1 LINFETFEITS
12 KTLKMKSIEKY
23 IELIFPIIEYC
34 AKESQKENFEKDH
47 VWYLN
52 RQAFY
57 GFGMFF
63 TKYYYSE
70 KAKNKFLE
78 LHKEYLND
86 CAENNKT
93 PIHLTIDS
101 LDWNTQP
108 LIDKGRIN
116 LIFEHMYTGTM
127 FRNDIQ
133 KLHFDGKLTKEDIKK
148 LVGNKYKVCLITKE
162 ENKSLHKTQRG
173 SDPIAYYTEK
183 KIKIVNI

>member
-1 LINFETFEITS
+1 
-12 KTLKMKSIEKY
+12 MKSIEKY

-34 AKESQKENFEKDH
+34 AKESQKEKFEKDH

-63 TKYYYSE
+63 SKYYYSE
-70 KAKNKFLE
+70 KAEKAFKE
-78 LHKEYLND
+78 LYKKYLND
-86 CAENNKT
+86 CVANEKT
-93 PIHLTIDS
+93 PIPLTIEK
-101 LDWNTQP
+101 LDWNTQK

-116 LIFEHMYTGTM
+116 LLFEHMYTGTM

-133 KLHFDGKLTKEDIKK
+133 KLHFEGKLTKEEVKK
-148 LVGNKYKVCLITKE
+148 LVENKYKVCLITKD
-162 ENKSLHKTQRG
+162 ENKLLHKTQRG
-173 SDPIAYYTEK
+173 SDPLAYYTEK